1 MAADVYSA
9 YQDQQQDDW
18 FATNAPPAPPP
29 VDPGAAGLKNSVETA
44 APVGSYDET
53 GQSSGQPD
61 TSNGPGA
68 STAPPA
74 GGPTP
79 NGGSDVP
86 GDANAAWNNWGPI
99 ANAYQNLLGR
109 PAGGSE
115 IQFWRDQIMANP
127 AADWYSQIYN
137 SPEAQKYRGS
147 SGTGG
152 TMRNILA
159 PFTGSWTP
167 QNAPVFGQ
175 GGSPITPF
183 NFSRQLPVF
192 QKFDAPTL
200 EQAQNEPGF
209 QLALQEGQE
218 GIQNSAAGR
227 GLVRSG
233 GTLKDILKY
242 NQNFGNQNYQ
252 NVYNRGFNTWQ
263 ANTSGDLNNWL
274 TGANADLNKYNTNVS
289 TQYQMPFDA
298 AMRSTGMNNDNSW
311 KSYLQ
316 NYDQFKYNEQW
327 PYQILSDQQ
336 RIGISANQ

>member
-1 MAADVYSA
+1 MAGSIYDSYGE
-9 YQDQQQDDW
+9 QQQDDW
-18 FATNAPPAPPP
+18 FANNAPPAPPP
-29 VDPGAAGLKNSVETA
+29 VDPAGAGLNYSVETA
-44 APVGSYDET
+44 APET
-53 GQSSGQPD
+53 QSQIDGTGDP
-61 TSNGPGA
+61 TGSNGDP
-68 STAPPA
+68 SQTTSPPA
-74 GGPTP
+74 GPQNPGPQGVGDPGNNYNAVAGFYSTFLGRGGNASEI
-79 NGGSDVP
+79 NGWLNSGLDL
-86 GDANAAWNNWGPI
+86 GTIQNQI
-99 ANAYQNLLGR
+99 ANSA
-109 PAGGSE
+109 
-115 IQFWRDQIMANP
+115 
-127 AADWYSQIYN
+127 
-137 SPEAQKYRGS
+137 EAQAYGSRGN
-147 SGTGG
+147 SGGQG
-152 TMRNILA
+152 TMRDILA

-175 GGSPITPF
+175 GGSPIAPF
-183 NFSRQLPVF
+183 SFSRQLPVF

-200 EQAQNEPGF
+200 EQARDEPGF
-209 QLALQEGQE
+209 QLALQEGTE

-227 GLVRSG
+227 GLTRSG

-242 NQNFGNQNYQ
+242 NQNFANQNYQ

-327 PYQILSDQQ
+327 PYQVLSDQQ
-336 RIGISANQ
+336 KIGISANQ